1 VSFLTFLFFFA
12 AFFLVQLFFVAMYYY
27 LWFSANFYNT
37 FQRHNIVHIY
47 KVNDTLYE
55 VSHVSSTQ
63 FNGPLFSDAILIAE
77 GDAEFVR
84 NKPMN
89 FFIAR
94 GVIRRYRESQE
105 EYPSMLSFFIGLS
118 MLNSLHLRPNSSS
131 PLNELPVVIHNDDPA
146 PCSICLC
153 DITIG
158 NKSAILNCKH
168 SFHHPC
174 IFEWFRINPSCPLCR
189 AEIVETGTNN
199 AQSAAVNF

>member
-1 VSFLTFLFFFA
+1 
-12 AFFLVQLFFVAMYYY
+12 MYYY
-27 LWFSANFYNT
+27 LWFSANFYNIS
-37 FQRHNIVHIY
+37 RRPNIVHIY

-55 VSHVSSTQ
+55 VSHVFSTQ
-63 FNGPLFSDAILIAE
+63 SNGPLFFDAILVAE

-118 MLNSLHLRPNSSS
+118 MLNSLHVRLNSPS
-131 PLNELPVVIHNDDPA
+131 PVNELPVVIHNDDPA

-158 NKSAILNCKH
+158 NKSVILNCKH

-174 IFEWFRINPSCPLCR
+174 ISEWFRINPSCPLCR
-189 AEIVETGTNN
+189 AEIVETSPSGGTNN